1 MNAKILF
8 YASRPEKFPTEI
20 TCINSFSYS
29 NACTFLPVYNG
40 TYLSDYMQNSE
51 KNEMIAILTATS
63 EEEMTDLVL
72 MKDLFDT
79 IPIILI
85 ISDESDS
92 MVHKAHKLRPRFLAT
107 FDDDFNSILSV
118 VENLVKDLQQKQL
131 LSRV

>member
-1 MNAKILF
+1 
-8 YASRPEKFPTEI
+8 
-20 TCINSFSYS
+20 
-29 NACTFLPVYNG
+29 
-40 TYLSDYMQNSE
+40 MQNSE

-131 LSRV
+131 LSRVWGERIELGEAVWKMRNFLFLVRKANNIKE